1 MRLAVC
7 ALSAVLLSGCSWLG
21 GGLGTAGQ
29 SGFFGQSSQFNGNY
43 GAQGG
48 NFFGAQ
54 HNPCVVPS
62 PRAPIPRGCDPAS
75 ITIGTASG
83 GFPQQPN
90 FRGGSFASGGFGSHA
105 GVAGQQAAHY
115 QPRKRLTK
123 PKFRGSL
130 SLGLEK
136 SISGKLL
143 DHDAYT
149 GLNPA
154 AFYNPANY
162 DEGFVEGVPRD
173 GRVVSTR
180 YTAVLEDI
188 LLNDIDFNDAH
199 STPINIKGGVEYI
212 KSPRTTFF
220 ANAGYGYSE
229 GEGVNVASVTGE
241 LRRSITTDSYSI
253 IPAVA
258 PIPAIPATPA
268 LPGIPGIPGVPAL
281 GIPDTPGIAG
291 IPATPGSPGVPGIPE
306 QIIFQGSGT
315 NTTFI
320 PNQNIAN
327 YIFDF
332 SNQERVDLEV
342 GARHYFEPVVK
353 DQGFKTLT
361 PFVGAS
367 VGATYHNA
375 VSFDVSQNQVFY
387 QRAFDAGVSL
397 PEDFYQVNPP
407 DLSIPSRVDLYDS
420 QWVPTG
426 QLNAGVEW
434 QVTPKTALAFESG
447 VRFEGAR
454 DFSNGEKGDTN
465 IAIPVTVRGSYNF

>member
-1 MRLAVC
+1 M
-7 ALSAVLLSGCSWLG
+7 
-21 GGLGTAGQ
+21 
-29 SGFFGQSSQFNGNY
+29 
-43 GAQGG
+43 
-48 NFFGAQ
+48 
-54 HNPCVVPS
+54 
-62 PRAPIPRGCDPAS
+62 
-75 ITIGTASG
+75 
-83 GFPQQPN
+83 
-90 FRGGSFASGGFGSHA
+90 
-105 GVAGQQAAHY
+105 
-115 QPRKRLTK
+115 
-123 PKFRGSL
+123 
-130 SLGLEK
+130 
-136 SISGKLL
+136 
-143 DHDAYT
+143 
-149 GLNPA
+149 NPA

-320 PNQNIAN
+320 PN
-327 YIFDF
+327 
-332 SNQERVDLEV
+332 
-342 GARHYFEPVVK
+342 
-353 DQGFKTLT
+353 
-361 PFVGAS
+361 
-367 VGATYHNA
+367 
-375 VSFDVSQNQVFY
+375 
-387 QRAFDAGVSL
+387 
-397 PEDFYQVNPP
+397 
-407 DLSIPSRVDLYDS
+407 
-420 QWVPTG
+420 
-426 QLNAGVEW
+426 
-434 QVTPKTALAFESG
+434 
-447 VRFEGAR
+447 
-454 DFSNGEKGDTN
+454 
-465 IAIPVTVRGSYNF
+465 

>member
-29 SGFFGQSSQFNGNY
+29 SGFFGQPSQFNGNY

-75 ITIGTASG
+75 VTIGTASG

-90 FRGGSFASGGFGSHA
+90 FGGGSFASGGFGSHA
-105 GVAGQQAAHY
+105 GVAAQQAAHY
-115 QPRKRLTK
+115 QPRKQLRK
-123 PKFRGSL
+123 PKLRGSL

-136 SISGKLL
+136 SIAGSLL
-143 DHDAYT
+143 DYDKFP
-149 GLNPA
+149 GVNPA
-154 AFYNPANY
+154 LNY
-162 DEGFVEGVPRD
+162 DPDDFASQSISGVPLD
-173 GRVVSTR
+173 GLVVTTR
-180 YTAVLEDI
+180 HTAAIEDI
-188 LLNDIDFNDAH
+188 DMPNIAFNDAH
-199 STPINIKGGVEYI
+199 STPLNIKGGVEYI
-212 KSPRTTFF
+212 FSPKTTFF
-220 ANAGYGYSE
+220 ANAGYGYAE
-229 GEGVNVASVTGE
+229 GEGVRAVNITGE
-241 LRRSITTDSYSI
+241 LLQLVTSDSYAI
-253 IPAVA
+253 TPAVA
-258 PIPAIPATPA
+258 ATEAIPEVIADPANGIVGSPAVPAVEATPAIPVFTS
-268 LPGIPGIPGVPAL
+268 
-281 GIPDTPGIAG
+281 T
-291 IPATPGSPGVPGIPE
+291 S
-306 QIIFQGSGT
+306 T
-315 NTTFI
+315 NGFFI
-320 PNQNIAN
+320 PNQEIAN
-327 YIFDF
+327 YVFDF
-332 SNQERVDLEV
+332 TNQQRIDLEV
-342 GARHYFEPVVK
+342 GARHYFDPVVK

-375 VSFDVSQNQVFY
+375 VSYDVTQNQVFY
-387 QRAFDAGVSL
+387 RRAFEAGGTQPDQFFQVVPPNVSG
-397 PEDFYQVNPP
+397 
-407 DLSIPSRVDLYDS
+407 PSRVDLYDS

-447 VRFEGAR
+447 LRFEGAR
-454 DFSNGEKGDTN
+454 EFSNGERGDTN